1 MGHQWVPPKDGAEEK
16 RHAQFARIDVHASQ
30 LSGHTCTGVYVP
42 LLACLAFAYI

>member
-30 LSGHTCTGVYVP
+30 LSGAT
-42 LLACLAFAYI
+42 LALEYMFLFWPV